1 MENID
6 IQALVENARMDPS
19 LLSKINITELLSSQ
33 IKSEYLE
40 NKTHQDIAEDIFES
54 LNDLGWISHD
64 CMQTICNSL
73 LEYRYVDE
81 IYKLHLGKPIK
92 WLKINPP
99 DSQNTKLKSGGIC
112 TGIRFGDNGTYISCL
127 ALNGRNYFQ
136 IKYDDHLIYQ
146 KLNYDEQL
154 LLLAYEYANK

>member
-1 MENID
+1 MDSID
-6 IQALVENARMDPS
+6 IQTLVENARSDPS
-19 LLSKINITELLSSQ
+19 LLSQINIAELLASHPNN
-33 IKSEYLE
+33 EYLA
-40 NKTHQDIAEDIFES
+40 NKTHKDIAEEVFES
-54 LNDLGWISHD
+54 LTDLGCISPEH
-64 CMQTICNSL
+64 THNICHSL

-99 DSQNTKLKSGGIC
+99 DHTHPKLKSGGIC
-112 TGIRFGDNGTYISCL
+112 TGVRFGDNGTYISCL

-154 LLLAYEYANK
+154 LLMAYEYTIK